1 LAGFFKQI
9 DCTTIVVLVR
19 INERGDF
26 MKRILVLLA
35 LVGAFGV
42 TACAASP
49 TPVTTEQS
57 ASTET
62 EQTFTKEQLAV
73 FTGQNG
79 QPAYVAVAGVV
90 YDVSNS
96 PAWPNGNHNGNQA
109 GRDLTS
115 VFNAQHG
122 DNRMASF
129 PVVGRYIG

>member
-1 LAGFFKQI
+1 
-9 DCTTIVVLVR
+9 
-19 INERGDF
+19 

-42 TACAASP
+42 SACAASP

-62 EQTFTKEQLAV
+62 EQTFTKEQLAE